1 MSVIYSDAWY
11 EDMKTLING
20 SDRLGKMAPK
30 SRIVFTLEVMGDGAS
45 PYVAKDGALYFLLAI
60 ENGKVTEFRRLPE
73 RHDGKGL
80 NFRFTAPASIW
91 EGVAAGDQDPIT
103 CGLRGTIKVRG
114 DMKFLMENADAVK
127 LAIDLYANQVNT
139 EWPLGR
145 PPYGSAGS
153 SREDDLHSKTL

>member
-20 SDRLGKMAPK
+20 SEQLGKMAPK
-30 SRIVFTLEVMGDGAS
+30 TRIVFTLEVMGDGGS
-45 PYVAKDGALYFLLAI
+45 PYVPKDGGLYFVLTI
-60 ENGKVTEFRRLPE
+60 ENGKVIEFRPLPG

-80 NFRFTAPASIW
+80 NFRFTAPATVW
-91 EGVAAGDQDPIT
+91 ESVAAGHTDPIT
-103 CGLRGTIKVRG
+103 AGLRGEIKVRG
-114 DMKFLMENADAVK
+114 DMRFLMQNADAVK

-145 PPYGSAGS
+145 PPY
-153 SREDDLHSKTL
+153 

>member
-20 SDRLGKMAPK
+20 SDKLGKMAP
-30 SRIVFTLEVMGDGAS
+30 STRIVFTLEVMGDGAS
-45 PYVAKDGALYFLLAI
+45 PYVPKEDGLYFLLTI
-60 ENGKVTEFRRLPE
+60 ESGKVMEFRPLSQ

-80 NFRFTAPASIW
+80 NFRFTAPAAIW
-91 EGVAAGDQDPIT
+91 EGVAAGQKDPIKS
-103 CGLRGTIKVRG
+103 GLRGEIKVRG
-114 DMKFLMENADAVK
+114 DMRFLMENADAVK

-145 PPYGSAGS
+145 PPYAG
-153 SREDDLHSKTL
+153 

>member
-11 EDMKTLING
+11 EDMKQLING
-20 SDRLGKMAPK
+20 SDKLGQMAPK
-30 SRIVFTLEVMGDGAS
+30 TRIVFTLEVMGDGAS
-45 PYVAKDGALYFLLAI
+45 PYVPKDSGRYFLLAI
-60 ENGKVTEFRRLPE
+60 ANGKVTEFRPLPD

-80 NFRFTAPASIW
+80 NFRFTAPASVW
-91 EGVAAGDQDPIT
+91 EGVAAGQQDPIK

-127 LAIDLYANQVNT
+127 LAIDLYANQIST

-145 PPYGSAGS
+145 PPY
-153 SREDDLHSKTL
+153 

>member
-11 EDMKTLING
+11 EDMKQLING
-20 SDRLGKMAPK
+20 SDELAKMAPK
-30 SRIVFTLEVMGDGAS
+30 TRIVFTLEVMGDGAS
-45 PYVAKDGALYFLLAI
+45 PYVAKDGGRYFLLAI
-60 ENGKVTEFRRLPE
+60 ENGKVTEFRPLPD

-80 NFRFTAPASIW
+80 NFRFTAPATVW
-91 EGVAAGDQDPIT
+91 EGVAAGQQDPIK

-127 LAIDLYANQVNT
+127 LAIDLYANQVST

-145 PPYGSAGS
+145 PPY
-153 SREDDLHSKTL
+153 

>member
-11 EDMKTLING
+11 EDMKRLING
-20 SDRLGKMAPK
+20 SDKLGKMAPK
-30 SRIVFTLEVMGDGAS
+30 TRIAFTLEVMGDGAS
-45 PYVAKDGALYFLLAI
+45 PYVPKDGGLFFLLAI
-60 ENGKVTEFRRLPE
+60 ENGKVMEFRPLPE

-91 EGVAAGDQDPIT
+91 EGVAAGQQDPIK

-145 PPYGSAGS
+145 PPY
-153 SREDDLHSKTL
+153 